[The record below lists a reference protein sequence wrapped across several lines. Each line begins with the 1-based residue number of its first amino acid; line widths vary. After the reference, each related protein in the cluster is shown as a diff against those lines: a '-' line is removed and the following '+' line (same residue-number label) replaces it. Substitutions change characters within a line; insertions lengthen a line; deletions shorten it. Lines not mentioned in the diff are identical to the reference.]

1 MNPKKRLLEPK
12 ETSPFAYLI
21 TFFRKLCPFSPFL
34 NHLLKFSKNNRG
46 RVINAMTF
54 PLFGELQPL
63 LSTNSATSFSQ
74 RSHFILSNKVPHSS
88 YEYTSSSQR
97 SRIFKPT
104 KSYLRTNEVI
114 SSNQRSRIFK
124 PTQSNLQVS
133 AVISSSQRSHIF
145 EPRQSYLRTNAVI
158 SSSQQKPL
166 TFL

>member
-46 RVINAMTF
+46 RVISAMTF

-124 PTQSNLQVS
+124 PTQSNLQ
-133 AVISSSQRSHIF
+133 ANRN
-145 EPRQSYLRTNAVI
+145 L
-158 SSSQQKPL
+158 
-166 TFL
+166 

>member
-46 RVINAMTF
+46 RVINAMTY
-54 PLFGELQPL
+54 PLFWELQPL

-97 SRIFKPT
+97 SRIFKSAQ
-104 KSYLRTNEVI
+104 SYLRA
-114 SSNQRSRIFK
+114 
-124 PTQSNLQVS
+124 S
-133 AVISSSQRSHIF
+133 AVISSSQGSHIF
-145 EPRQSYLRTNAVI
+145 EPTQSYLRASRN
-158 SSSQQKPL
+158 L
-166 TFL
+166 

>member
-114 SSNQRSRIFK
+114 SSNPRSRIFK
-124 PTQSNLQVS
+124 PTETSDFY
-133 AVISSSQRSHIF
+133 IK
-145 EPRQSYLRTNAVI
+145 PRQKTSDFFMI
-158 SSSQQKPL
+158 
-166 TFL
+166 

>member
-1 MNPKKRLLEPK
+1 MNPKKRLLELK

-34 NHLLKFSKNNRG
+34 NYLQKFSKNNRG
-46 RVINAMTF
+46 RVISAMTF
-54 PLFGELQPL
+54 PLFWELQPL
-63 LSTNSATSFSQ
+63 LSTNPTTSFSQ

-104 KSYLRTNEVI
+104 QSY
-114 SSNQRSRIFK
+114 
-124 PTQSNLQVS
+124 LQVS

-145 EPRQSYLRTNAVI
+145 EPAETSDFFI
-158 SSSQQKPL
+158 KPRL
-166 TFL
+166 KTSDFFMF

>member
-1 MNPKKRLLEPK
+1 MNPKRRLLEPK

-34 NHLLKFSKNNRG
+34 NHLRKFSKNNRG

-54 PLFGELQPL
+54 PLFWELQPL

-97 SRIFKPT
+97 SRIFEPAQ
-104 KSYLRTNEVI
+104 SYLRA
-114 SSNQRSRIFK
+114 
-124 PTQSNLQVS
+124 S
-133 AVISSSQRSHIF
+133 AVESSSQRSHIF
-145 EPRQSYLRTNAVI
+145 EPAQSNLRASAVI

>member
-124 PTQSNLQVS
+124 PTQSNLQ
-133 AVISSSQRSHIF
+133 ANRN
-145 EPRQSYLRTNAVI
+145 L
-158 SSSQQKPL
+158 
-166 TFL
+166 

>member
-54 PLFGELQPL
+54 PLFWELQPL

-124 PTQSNLQVS
+124 PTQSNLQ
-133 AVISSSQRSHIF
+133 ANRN
-145 EPRQSYLRTNAVI
+145 L
-158 SSSQQKPL
+158 
-166 TFL
+166 

>member
-1 MNPKKRLLEPK
+1 MNPKRRLLKPK

-46 RVINAMTF
+46 RVISAMTF
-54 PLFGELQPL
+54 PLFWELQPL

-97 SRIFKPT
+97 SRIFKSAQ
-104 KSYLRTNEVI
+104 SY
-114 SSNQRSRIFK
+114 
-124 PTQSNLQVS
+124 LQVS
-133 AVISSSQRSHIF
+133 AVISSSQRSNIF
-145 EPRQSYLRTNAVI
+145 EQAQSYLRCCPSKSRHRKVEN
-158 SSSQQKPL
+158 
-166 TFL
+166 

>member
-1 MNPKKRLLEPK
+1 MNPKRRLLEPK

-46 RVINAMTF
+46 RVINAMTY
-54 PLFGELQPL
+54 PLFWELQPL

-124 PTQSNLQVS
+124 PTQSNLQ
-133 AVISSSQRSHIF
+133 ANRN
-145 EPRQSYLRTNAVI
+145 L
-158 SSSQQKPL
+158 
-166 TFL
+166 

>member
-74 RSHFILSNKVPHSS
+74 RSHFILSNQVPHSS

-124 PTQSNLQVS
+124 PTETSDFY
-133 AVISSSQRSHIF
+133 IK
-145 EPRQSYLRTNAVI
+145 PRQKTSDFFMI
-158 SSSQQKPL
+158 
-166 TFL
+166 

>member
-1 MNPKKRLLEPK
+1 MNPKRRLLEPK

-124 PTQSNLQVS
+124 PTQSNLQ
-133 AVISSSQRSHIF
+133 ANRN
-145 EPRQSYLRTNAVI
+145 L
-158 SSSQQKPL
+158 
-166 TFL
+166 

>member
-1 MNPKKRLLEPK
+1 MNPKRRLLEPK

-34 NHLLKFSKNNRG
+34 NYLQKFSKNNRG
-46 RVINAMTF
+46 RVISAMTF
-54 PLFGELQPL
+54 PLFWELQPL

-104 KSYLRTNEVI
+104 KSYLRTN
-114 SSNQRSRIFK
+114 
-124 PTQSNLQVS
+124 
-133 AVISSSQRSHIF
+133 AVISSSQRSRIF
-145 EPRQSYLRTNAVI
+145 KSAQSYLLASAVI

>member
-54 PLFGELQPL
+54 PLFWELQPL

-97 SRIFKPT
+97 SRIFKSAQ
-104 KSYLRTNEVI
+104 SYLRA
-114 SSNQRSRIFK
+114 
-124 PTQSNLQVS
+124 S
-133 AVISSSQRSHIF
+133 AVISSSQGSHIF
-145 EPRQSYLRTNAVI
+145 EPTQSYLRASRN
-158 SSSQQKPL
+158 L
-166 TFL
+166 

>member
-1 MNPKKRLLEPK
+1 MNPKKRLLEPQ

-46 RVINAMTF
+46 RVISAMTF
-54 PLFGELQPL
+54 PLFWELQTL

-97 SRIFKPT
+97 SRIFKSAQ
-104 KSYLRTNEVI
+104 SY
-114 SSNQRSRIFK
+114 
-124 PTQSNLQVS
+124 LQVS

-145 EPRQSYLRTNAVI
+145 EPAETSDFNI
-158 SSSQQKPL
+158 KD
-166 TFL
+166 

>member
-46 RVINAMTF
+46 RVINAMTY
-54 PLFGELQPL
+54 PLFWELQPL

-124 PTQSNLQVS
+124 PTQSNLQ
-133 AVISSSQRSHIF
+133 ANRN
-145 EPRQSYLRTNAVI
+145 L
-158 SSSQQKPL
+158 
-166 TFL
+166 

>member
-1 MNPKKRLLEPK
+1 MNPKRRLLELK

-21 TFFRKLCPFSPFL
+21 TFFRKFCPFSPFL

-97 SRIFKPT
+97 SRIFK
-104 KSYLRTNEVI
+104 SA
-114 SSNQRSRIFK
+114 
-124 PTQSNLQVS
+124 QSNLQVS
-133 AVISSSQRSHIF
+133 AVISSSQRSNIF
-145 EPRQSYLRTNAVI
+145 EPAETSDFFI
-158 SSSQQKPL
+158 KPRL
-166 TFL
+166 KTSDFFMF

>member
-21 TFFRKLCPFSPFL
+21 TFFRKFCPFSPFL

-97 SRIFKPT
+97 RRIFKSAQ
-104 KSYLRTNEVI
+104 SYLRAN
-114 SSNQRSRIFK
+114 
-124 PTQSNLQVS
+124 
-133 AVISSSQRSHIF
+133 AVESSSQRSHIF
-145 EPRQSYLRTNAVI
+145 EQAQPYLRASRN
-158 SSSQQKPL
+158 L
-166 TFL
+166 